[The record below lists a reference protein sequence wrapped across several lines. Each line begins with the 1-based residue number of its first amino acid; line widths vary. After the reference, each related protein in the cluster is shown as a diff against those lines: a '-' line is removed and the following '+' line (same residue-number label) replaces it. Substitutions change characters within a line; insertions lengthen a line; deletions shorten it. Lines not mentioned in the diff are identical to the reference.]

1 MTNPQSNNTFSY
13 FGYQGTEGIKFDP
26 NNYKIVTQPRPG
38 QLPNTWIY
46 TQQSHEYPGGV
57 QLTFT
62 ASQPPILGDQV
73 VAGVLVP
80 RPIVPNPAR
89 DVFQN
94 GWPQPIINNDPGFQK
109 KKFDRHQ
116 DVTWPDD
123 KVWVDRVDT
132 KW

>member
-1 MTNPQSNNTFSY
+1 MATNPQGNNTFSY
-13 FGYQGTEGIKFDP
+13 FGYQGNEGIKFDP
-26 NNYKIVTQPRPG
+26 NNYKINVQPIPLG
-38 QLPNTWIY
+38 GGKYKY
-46 TQQSHEYPGGV
+46 TQTSHEYPGGV
-57 QLTFT
+57 NLTFT

-73 VAGVLVP
+73 VNGVLVP

-94 GWPQPIINNDPGFQK
+94 GWPQPLINNDPGFQK
-109 KKFDRHQ
+109 KKFERHQ